1 MGVTADT
8 ERRDDER
15 RWRPRPLLSF
25 AMRAVSV
32 LVPAAVGAAS
42 AYAFVGALPMP
53 RGLVVVPWALGLVA
67 TSTVATAF
75 AELVGKRF
83 LPLAV
88 LFRLSLVF
96 PDRAPSRFAM
106 ARGAGN
112 IRQLERRIRDARD
125 HGVDPE
131 PVKAATQILALVAA
145 LSAHDRK
152 TRGHSE
158 RVRAFTDLLAGELRL
173 PEADRDRL
181 RWAALLHDIGKI
193 HVPARILNKPGRPDA
208 REWERLQAHPAMGAR
223 IAEPLMTWLGPWG
236 RAIEQHHERYGGGGY
251 PHDLTGDEISL
262 AARIVTVADS
272 FEVMTAARSYKKPM
286 SVPAARRELAACA
299 GEQFD
304 PAIVRAFLNVSL
316 GRLWWSVGPMSWTA
330 LAPIL
335 GPVQRAGSQLAA
347 AATGATAAAI
357 VGIAGLLPVASSAGA
372 SPGPDFAPAGAQM
385 FEAPAADHRTD
396 DDPRTGGVGAGAPG
410 AGAGRHAGVPGE
422 PGSGTGEEPTGGGGG
437 GGSGGLPGGGS
448 GDLPSDVVD
457 DTTEGLQD
465 VVDDTTD
472 TVDEVVDGAAD
483 TVTDAVDGAT
493 DVVDGLL
500 GGNAVSDLV
509 DDPVEDLNDVL
520 GGLLGS

>member
-1 MGVTADT
+1 MGDSATT
-8 ERRDDER
+8 NRRNEEQ

-25 AMRAVSV
+25 ALRAVSV

-42 AYAFVGALPMP
+42 AYAFVGAMPMP
-53 RGLVVVPWALGLVA
+53 RGLAVAPWALGLVA
-67 TSTVATAF
+67 TSTVATAI

-112 IRQLERRIRDARD
+112 IRQLERRIRDARER
-125 HGVDPE
+125 GVDPE
-131 PVKAATQILALVAA
+131 PVRAASEILALVAA

-158 RVRAFTDLLAGELRL
+158 RVRAFTDLLAGELKL

-193 HVPARILNKPGRPDA
+193 HVPARILNKAGRPDA

-236 RAIEQHHERYGGGGY
+236 RAIEQHHERFGGGGY
-251 PHDLTGDEISL
+251 PHALAGDEISL
-262 AARIVTVADS
+262 AARIVSVADS

-316 GRLWWSVGPMSWTA
+316 GRLWWRVGPMSWSA
-330 LAPIL
+330 LVPIL

-347 AATGATAAAI
+347 AATGTTAAVV
-357 VGIAGLLPVASSAGA
+357 VGVAGLLPGPTSVAAKPVPPVRAAAQASEDPAPDRPADDEVRSGGIGA
-372 SPGPDFAPAGAQM
+372 EG
-385 FEAPAADHRTD
+385 
-396 DDPRTGGVGAGAPG
+396 PG
-410 AGAGRHAGVPGE
+410 AGAGAHADVPG
-422 PGSGTGEEPTGGGGG
+422 PGSGSGPGEQPTGSGGG
-437 GGSGGLPGGGS
+437 GGSGGLPGPIGGDDTV
-448 GDLPSDVVD
+448 GGLNDVVK
-457 DTTEGLQD
+457 
-465 VVDDTTD
+465 DTTD
-472 TVDEVVDGAAD
+472 TVDDVVDGAAEAL
-483 TVTDAVDGAT
+483 TGAVDGAT
-493 DVVDGLL
+493 DVVDDLL
-500 GGNAVSDLV
+500 GGGVSELV
-509 DDPVEDLNDVL
+509 DGPVEDVTGLL

>member
-316 GRLWWSVGPMSWTA
+316 GRLWWRVGPMSWTA
-330 LAPIL
+330 LVPIL
-335 GPVQRAGSQLAA
+335 GPVQRAGTQLAA
-347 AATGATAAAI
+347 AATGTTAAVV
-357 VGIAGLLPVASSAGA
+357 VGVAGLLPGATSADA
-372 SPGPDFAPAGAQM
+372 TPVPPMSVRAATQAP
-385 FEAPAADHRTD
+385 EVPAADHPAAHDARI
-396 DDPRTGGVGAGAPG
+396 GGIGADGPGTGAGA
-410 AGAGRHAGVPGE
+410 HADVPADE
-422 PGSGTGEEPTGGGGG
+422 PSPGSGSGPGEGPTGGGGS
-437 GGSGGLPGGGS
+437 GGSGGLPGGGI
-448 GDLPSDVVD
+448 GVD
-457 DTTEGLQD
+457 DTVGGLND
-465 VVDDTTD
+465 VVKDTTD
-472 TVDEVVDGAAD
+472 TVDDVVDGATDA
-483 TVTDAVDGAT
+483 VTGAVDGAT
-493 DVVDGLL
+493 DMVDDLL
-500 GGNAVSDLV
+500 GGAGVSELV
-509 DDPVEDLNDVL
+509 DEPVEDLTDLL
-520 GGLLGS
+520 GGLFGS